1 MSFFNFIRNM
11 LQSALGR
18 AFSSVLMFVSVF
30 FSIFSVFPILLT
42 YLSEGRK
49 KGIYVILFGIF
60 FSYILGSWSFAL
72 FYLLAVGLVSALVS
86 ELIKARTSFAKTI
99 FLSTTII
106 SSLYLILL
114 LVVSYINSSG
124 IIDYLSYH
132 VGSAVVFMST
142 NFPDVIRQILVDSG
156 MSEQEF
162 IRHIVVQIPSTAV
175 VTLIILL
182 LINTLMISNFNMEAQ
197 KFLKMDKLQS
207 FRMPDTFVWAAIIFG
222 GIYLYAVSEYN
233 TSILLEAMVRM
244 FFYGLMGF
252 YFLQGML
259 ISYVITSIKVPSP
272 FLRVLLF
279 SILIVFAYIFVT
291 AVGFFDTWFDFRK
304 YFKKGEES

>member
-1 MSFFNFIRNM
+1 M

-30 FSIFSVFPILLT
+30 FSIFSAFPILLT
-42 YLSEGRK
+42 YLSVGRK

-60 FSYILGSWSFAL
+60 FSYILGSWPFAL
-72 FYLLAVGLVSALVS
+72 FYLLAVGIVSVLVA
-86 ELIKARTSFAKTI
+86 ELIKSQTSFAKTI
-99 FLSTTII
+99 FLSTTIML
-106 SSLYLILL
+106 SVYLILL
-114 LVVSYINSSG
+114 LVVSYLSSSG
-124 IIDYLSYH
+124 VIDYLSYH
-132 VGSAVVFMST
+132 VGSAIVFMTT
-142 NFPDVIRQILVDSG
+142 NFPDLIRQTLIDSG
-156 MSEQEF
+156 MSEQEL
-162 IRHIVVQIPSTAV
+162 IKHIVVQIPSTLI
-175 VTLIILL
+175 VTLIIFLL
-182 LINTLMISNFNMEAQ
+182 VNMLMISNFNIEAQ

-207 FRMPDTFVWAAIIFG
+207 FKMPDTFVWAAIIFG
-222 GIYLYAVSEYN
+222 GVYLYAASEYN
-233 TSILLEAMVRM
+233 SSILLEAAARM

-279 SILIVFAYIFVT
+279 SILIVFAYIFIT
-291 AVGFFDTWFDFRK
+291 ALGFFDTWFDFRK